1 LNYRN
6 TICAEIGNEGRRKKV
21 KLWWIANVF
30 WVVVFSILSIII
42 ATRQIDGSGAVQT
55 PEIRIITFIILAVPF
70 VFILIVQLIWFYFIH
85 KRTRHS

>member
-1 LNYRN
+1 M
-6 TICAEIGNEGRRKKV
+6 

-70 VFILIVQLIWFYFIH
+70 VFILI
-85 KRTRHS
+85 